1 MEYTDPEE
9 LIKYLK
15 TSDDAAYMWSD
26 SEDLS
31 IIADMFQIKIK
42 VITVKG
48 PNDKKPTVNQIYPC
62 EGLKQFAELK
72 MLK

>member
-1 MEYTDPEE
+1 MEYTDHEE

-48 PNDKKPTVNQIYPC
+48 PNDKKPTVN
-62 EGLKQFAELK
+62 
-72 MLK
+72 